1 MHSCQFD
8 SLDDGDDCWT
18 DYLKGLMCYAY
29 IPVLGFTSLDFSD
42 ERAVRLG
49 EEITKRHFTAIVD
62 NDATSI
68 CP

>member
-1 MHSCQFD
+1 
-8 SLDDGDDCWT
+8 
-18 DYLKGLMCYAY
+18 MCYAY